1 MDARVASRMRLAGQ
15 LVFFASLLAAPHVH
29 AAGAAE
35 TSPAV
40 CVDRLV
46 AGGFDAS
53 RRSFTYVFEFRREA
67 SAGATVRTYR
77 AWLARAEGVK
87 LVAETTFRDEAP
99 ACDLPHSGDFRV
111 RKPASDHLEI
121 GLLDAGETKTRVF
134 TEPRRQNAMYAVPLR
149 GGYARFA
156 STAATFASEAE
167 VLRGVGVWMEAT
179 HDGSAGPHV
188 PGEWTVAFNTSFD
201 IWVVVRKLAGVQFVT
216 FTDSSGTYVKGTS
229 NTYSETTIEVDP
241 VTKIALPRRSAHALA
256 WSKSRIELG
265 YGASWS
271 EPIGTTRA
279 PLVNA
284 VLKGDGHVIGKSDG
298 TQSVTGLTW
307 ILAQEPRQ
315 APRAKGKK
323 R

>member
-1 MDARVASRMRLAGQ
+1 M
-15 LVFFASLLAAPHVH
+15 
-29 AAGAAE
+29 
-35 TSPAV
+35 
-40 CVDRLV
+40 DRLV
-46 AGGFDAS
+46 AGGLDAS
-53 RRSFTYVFEFRREA
+53 RRAFTYVFEFRREA
-67 SAGATVRTYR
+67 AGGATVRTYR

-87 LVAETTFRDEAP
+87 LVAETTFRDAAP
-99 ACDLPHSGDFRV
+99 ACDLPHSGEFRV

-121 GLLDAGETKTRVF
+121 GLLEGGETRTRVF
-134 TEPRRQNAMYAVPLR
+134 TEPRRQNAAYAVPLK

-156 STAATFASEAE
+156 STAVTFATETE

-188 PGEWTVAFNTSFD
+188 PGEWTVAYTSSFD
-201 IWVVVRKLAGVQFVT
+201 IWVVVRKLAGGQFAT
-216 FTDSSGTYVKGTS
+216 FTDGSGTYAKGTR
-229 NTYSETTIEVDP
+229 NTYSETAIEVDP
-241 VTKIALPRRSAHALA
+241 ATKIALPRKSAHALA

-271 EPIGTTRA
+271 ESIGTTRT

-284 VLKGDGHVIGKSDG
+284 ILKGDGHVIGRSGG

-307 ILAQEPRQ
+307 ILAQEPRS
-315 APRAKGKK
+315 AAKAKGKK